1 MVDKGRWRILTCVVT
16 VLLIAAICTAVSVN
30 NYVLGLNRVVV
41 SSSVSKRFHI
51 TQDGIGSI
59 YFSQTE
65 TLTVPEGCSV
75 EQWLVSAGDNFTK
88 GDALAKV
95 SLVQLKETL
104 YTALI
109 QLDALFATQA
119 ETENERLLQEA
130 KRETLQHQADTLQS
144 LIDANGILY
153 APVDGQV
160 IEILSALTYGVR
172 AGGFLVQWLLPAE
185 QYREY
190 AQYTFVTRNEEFS
203 SKKVSVSFDAATSRY
218 LLRAEVSLEGSF
230 IPLHG
235 EPVQISMSCVTAQY
249 DSVVPKRAIYTDKD
263 GYTFVYLVRE
273 RDTVLGKEN
282 YLDKVGVTIVDSYQY
297 DVAVLAR
304 LENFVVNCSREPA
317 DLEAVLLLQGNSN

>member
-1 MVDKGRWRILTCVVT
+1 MVEKGRWRILACVVT

-30 NYVLGLNRVVV
+30 NYVSGLNRVMI
-41 SSSVSKRFHI
+41 SSSVSKRFNI

-95 SLVQLKETL
+95 SLAQLKKTL
-104 YTALI
+104 YTTLI
-109 QLDALFATQA
+109 QLDALSAAQA
-119 ETENERLLQEA
+119 GTENEHLLQKA
-130 KRETLQHQADTLQS
+130 KKETLQSQAVALQS
-144 LIDANGILY
+144 LMDANGILY

-160 IEILSALTYGVR
+160 IGISSGLTYGVR

-190 AQYTFVTRNEEFS
+190 TQYTFVARNQEFS
-203 SKKVSVSFDAATSRY
+203 SKNVSVSFDAATNRY
-218 LLRAEVSLEGSF
+218 LLRAEVSLGGSF

-235 EPVQISMSCVTAQY
+235 EPVQISMGCVTAQY
-249 DSVVPKRAIYTDKD
+249 DSVVPKRAVYTDKD
-263 GYTFVYLVRE
+263 GYTFVYVVRE
-273 RDTVLGKEN
+273 RDTVLGKEK

-304 LENFVVNCSREPA
+304 LENFVVTCSREPA
-317 DLEAVLLLQGNSN
+317 DLEAVLVLQND

>member
-1 MVDKGRWRILTCVVT
+1 MVEKGRWRILACVVA

-30 NYVLGLNRVVV
+30 NYVSGLNRVVI

-51 TQDGIGSI
+51 TQDGTGSI
-59 YFSQTE
+59 HFSQTE

-95 SLVQLKETL
+95 SLTQLKETL
-104 YTALI
+104 YTTLI
-109 QLDALFATQA
+109 QLDALSAVQA
-119 ETENERLLQEA
+119 GTENECLLRDA
-130 KRETLQHQADTLQS
+130 KKETLQSRADALQV
-144 LIDANGILY
+144 LMDAYGILY
-153 APVDGQV
+153 APADGQV
-160 IEILSALTYGVR
+160 IGISSELTYGVR
-172 AGGFLVQWLLPAE
+172 AGGFCVQWLLSAE

-190 AQYTFVTRNEEFS
+190 TQYTFVVRDQTFS
-203 SKKVSVSFDAATSRY
+203 SKKVAVSFDAATNRY
-218 LLRAEVSLEGSF
+218 LLRAEVSLDGSF
-230 IPLHG
+230 VPLHG
-235 EPVQISMSCVTAQY
+235 EPVQISMGCITAQY
-249 DSVVPKRAIYTDKD
+249 DSVIPKRAIYTDKD

-317 DLEAVLLLQGNSN
+317 DLEAVLVLQSE

>member
-1 MVDKGRWRILTCVVT
+1 MVKKGRWRILACVVT

-30 NYVLGLNRVVV
+30 NYVSGLNRVMI
-41 SSSVSKRFHI
+41 SSSVSKRFNI

-95 SLVQLKETL
+95 SLAQLKETL
-104 YTALI
+104 YTTLI
-109 QLDALFATQA
+109 QLDALSAAQA
-119 ETENERLLQEA
+119 GTENEHLLQEA
-130 KRETLQHQADTLQS
+130 KKETLQSQVAALQS
-144 LIDANGILY
+144 LMDANGILY
-153 APVDGQV
+153 APADGQV
-160 IEILSALTYGVR
+160 IGISSGLTYGVR
-172 AGGFLVQWLLPAE
+172 AEGCQVEWLLPAE

-190 AQYTFVTRNEEFS
+190 TQYTFVVRDQTFS
-203 SKKVSVSFDAATSRY
+203 SKEVSISFDAATNRY
-218 LLRAEVSLEGSF
+218 LLRAEVPLDGSF
-230 IPLHG
+230 VPLHG
-235 EPVQISMSCVTAQY
+235 EPAQISMGCITAQY

-263 GYTFVYLVRE
+263 GFTFVYLVQE

-282 YLDKVGVTIVDSYQY
+282 YLHKVGVTIVDSYQY

-317 DLEAVLLLQGNSN
+317 DLEAVLLLQGE

>member
-1 MVDKGRWRILTCVVT
+1 MVDKGRWRILACVVT

-30 NYVLGLNRVVV
+30 NYVSGLNRVVI

-95 SLVQLKETL
+95 SLAQLKETL
-104 YTALI
+104 YTTLI
-109 QLDALFATQA
+109 QLDALSAAQA
-119 ETENERLLQEA
+119 GTENEHLLQEA
-130 KRETLQHQADTLQS
+130 KKETLQSHADALQS
-144 LIDANGILY
+144 LVDADGILY
-153 APVDGQV
+153 APADGQV
-160 IEILSALTYGVR
+160 IGISSGLTYGVR
-172 AGGFLVQWLLPAE
+172 AEGCQVEWLLPAE

-190 AQYTFVTRNEEFS
+190 TQYTFVVRDQTFS
-203 SKKVSVSFDAATSRY
+203 SKEVSISFDATTNRY
-218 LLRAEVSLEGSF
+218 LLRAEVPLDGSF
-230 IPLHG
+230 VPLHG
-235 EPVQISMSCVTAQY
+235 EPAQISMGCITAQY

-263 GYTFVYLVRE
+263 GFTFVYLVQE

-282 YLDKVGVTIVDSYQY
+282 YLHKVGVTIVDSYQY

-317 DLEAVLLLQGNSN
+317 DLEAVLLLQGE